1 MEDTVYGEDYVLSCD
16 EVRDKIRFVTIGY
29 IENRKGQDILIQAVR
44 LLPEELR
51 QKAEF
56 YLVGAEIF
64 YVCRK
69 TVRADTINARDFF
82 YWNGGQAAYQSTVK
96 EGECDDL
103 SVERRSNAYGLRRSH
118 DAFCTLYF
126 I

>member
-1 MEDTVYGEDYVLSCD
+1 MLSCD

-56 YLVGAEIF
+56 YLVGQKSSMFAGKLLEQTRLMPEI
-64 YVCRK
+64 
-69 TVRADTINARDFF
+69 F